1 MSAERSQWVK
11 DVTTTSTN
19 VCKKHF
25 RLHFSIIVQRICVK
39 FGVVIEPSSAC
50 FSLLLGD
57 WSFFSFGVDNVLVS
71 RFVSPFKCTV
81 DKKL

>member
-1 MSAERSQWVK
+1 MSAERVK
-11 DVTTTSTN
+11 DVTATSTN

-25 RLHFSIIVQRICVK
+25 RLHFSIIVQWICVK
-39 FGVVIEPSSAC
+39 FGVVIEPNSAC

-57 WSFFSFGVDNVLVS
+57 WSFFSFGVDSVLVS